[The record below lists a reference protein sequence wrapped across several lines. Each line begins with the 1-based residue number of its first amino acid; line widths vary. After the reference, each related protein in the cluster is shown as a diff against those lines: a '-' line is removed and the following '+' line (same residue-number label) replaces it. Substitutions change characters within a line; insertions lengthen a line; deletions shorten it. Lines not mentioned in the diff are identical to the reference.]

1 VSISS
6 PIDWADLSG
15 LDKVVAIYG
24 VGENTVIVETNDS
37 REIRITAWKDLKTG
51 DYLPDFERRGTVH
64 AGGGKEFHVW
74 SHTTVYGRPEP
85 APSLQACLEAAVHQ
99 VDRMHVY

>member
-1 VSISS
+1 
-6 PIDWADLSG
+6 
-15 LDKVVAIYG
+15 
-24 VGENTVIVETNDS
+24 VIVETNDS